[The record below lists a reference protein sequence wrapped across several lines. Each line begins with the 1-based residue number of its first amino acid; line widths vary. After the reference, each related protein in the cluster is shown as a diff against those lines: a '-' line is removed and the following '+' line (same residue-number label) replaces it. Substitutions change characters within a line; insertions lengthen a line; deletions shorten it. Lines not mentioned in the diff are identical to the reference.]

1 MHIFIPK
8 KGSLLILKPS
18 DPWAP
23 KHVFESNLFPLLI
36 LLLSLT
42 ACQHLLCLDFT
53 SHTQGI
59 FWVGGN
65 PQGLQSPTLS
75 HTGPPKNQTLYLRML
90 FKCFLNYDSLE
101 SYPLHWA
108 ACSMPTTLWSRLPNP
123 TDCSAPF
130 EELQGHKAWK
140 SCLGVYGFYISSLL
154 WVLCC
159 RMWYSHSVDKK
170 TENRKW
176 EDFSQKSSSA
186 HIQLPDYASVAEGR
200 KIELEGWQG

>member
-101 SYPLHWA
+101 SYPLHWGT
-108 ACSMPTTLWSRLPNP
+108 CVMPTTLWWKKPLSNTQTDPPVISFELLAKNP
-123 TDCSAPF
+123 FLSPGKNVALCLYINVCSLEP
-130 EELQGHKAWK
+130 WK
-140 SCLGVYGFYISSLL
+140 TNL
-154 WVLCC
+154 
-159 RMWYSHSVDKK
+159 M
-170 TENRKW
+170 
-176 EDFSQKSSSA
+176 
-186 HIQLPDYASVAEGR
+186 
-200 KIELEGWQG
+200 

>member
-1 MHIFIPK
+1 MSYTALCIANKDLFHLFDLCLKMIDFSYYYPACETNIKQHILKIVILKKYMHIFIPK

-75 HTGPPKNQTLYLRML
+75 HHR
-90 FKCFLNYDSLE
+90 
-101 SYPLHWA
+101 
-108 ACSMPTTLWSRLPNP
+108 TTRKPNP
-123 TDCSAPF
+123 IAQNVVQMLL
-130 EELQGHKAWK
+130 ELWQ
-140 SCLGVYGFYISSLL
+140 LGVIPTALGN
-154 WVLCC
+154 LC
-159 RMWYSHSVDKK
+159 HAHHPLVKK
-170 TENRKW
+170 T
-176 EDFSQKSSSA
+176 F
-186 HIQLPDYASVAEGR
+186 V
-200 KIELEGWQG
+200 